1 MKVIIIEDE
10 TLAARRLKN
19 MISEYDSGIEV
30 IAELESVEESV
41 EWFSKNQHPDLIFLD
56 IHLDDGLSFSIF
68 EKVNIST
75 PVIFT
80 TAFDEYA
87 IKAFKLRSIDY
98 LLKPVIQEEL
108 NAALKKHR
116 DMTKMQGSTADLHSL
131 YEMIIQKIP
140 RYRER
145 FSVAYGQKL
154 KTFSV
159 DEIAYFIS
167 NEGITSACMKDGRS
181 YPMDDSLDKLKN
193 DLDPAQFFRINRQ
206 LLVKLNSIVNV
217 HIFPKSRLKLEIKP
231 DPGFEVFVSIDKV
244 VPFKEWYGGSVT
256 R

>member
-30 IAELESVEESV
+30 VAELESVEESV
-41 EWFSKNQHPDLIFLD
+41 EWFRKNPHPDLIFLD
-56 IHLDDGLSFSIF
+56 IHLEDDLSFAIF
-68 EKVNIST
+68 EKVNISS
-75 PVIFT
+75 PIIFT

-98 LLKPVIQEEL
+98 LLKPVVQEEL
-108 NAALKKHR
+108 NAALKKYGE
-116 DMTKMQGSTADLHSL
+116 MTKVQGGTADLQSL
-131 YEMIIQKIP
+131 YEMIVQKMP
-140 RYRER
+140 KYRER

-159 DEIAYFIS
+159 EEIAYFIS
-167 NEGITSACMKDGRS
+167 NEGSTSACMKDGRL
-181 YPMDDSLDKLKN
+181 YPLDESLDKLKN
-193 DLDPAQFFRINRQ
+193 ELDPTGFFRINRQ
-206 LLVKLNSIVNV
+206 LLVKLSSICNV
-217 HIFPKSRLKLEIKP
+217 HIYPKSRLKIEIRP
-231 DPGFEVFVSIDKV
+231 DPGFDVFVSIDKV
-244 VPFKEWYGGSVT
+244 VPFKEWYGGKV